1 MGHRNFSVT
10 KLEDK
15 MLFMQLFCA

>member
-10 KLEDK
+10 KLDK